1 MTGAGG
7 DIIVAMEAARNM
19 NLADVNLSSLDM
31 NLLDVED
38 MATRLGVSDV
48 KGRLKV
54 DPKTFKQV
62 QEMLNQPKGTDT
74 AKPK

>member
-1 MTGAGG
+1 MGG

-19 NLADVNLSSLDM
+19 NLADLNISSLDI
-31 NLLDVED
+31 NLLDVDD

-54 DPKTFKQV
+54 DTKTFKQI
-62 QEMLNQPKGTDT
+62 QETLNQPRGTDT
-74 AKPK
+74 AKQK